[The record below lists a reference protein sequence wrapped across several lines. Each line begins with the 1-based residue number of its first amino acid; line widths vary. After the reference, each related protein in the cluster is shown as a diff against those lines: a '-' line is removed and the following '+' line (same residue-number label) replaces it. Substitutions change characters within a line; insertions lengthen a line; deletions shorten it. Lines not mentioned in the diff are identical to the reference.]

1 MLATIRQGLSDIQ
14 GHRGMPRRVAIA
26 RCLLIIWLPTRA
38 AVPHTPLWGCSQPSS
53 YLQLG
58 PLFGL
63 NIEWLSYGAT
73 GGVSQSHWMLY
84 TLQGKLCHTW
94 CLEAS
99 ERHHCHRY
107 IDGERPFQ
115 RVRKQPAYGTVAIN
129 WHSRAASLVCGRYG
143 AGLLVGQRPS
153 PRYPF
158 LTTFW

>member
-1 MLATIRQGLSDIQ
+1 MDAVWLLPSAPRGTVVDGFVHSIPLTI
-14 GHRGMPRRVAIA
+14 HRSM
-26 RCLLIIWLPTRA
+26 
-38 AVPHTPLWGCSQPSS
+38 CSQPSS

-73 GGVSQSHWMLY
+73 GGVSQSYWMLY

-129 WHSRAASLVCGRYG
+129 WHSRAASQGDRTILTLLLPWVRTRSTAANA
-143 AGLLVGQRPS
+143 AGLEPGTQARA
-153 PRYPF
+153 
-158 LTTFW
+158 LTLQAW